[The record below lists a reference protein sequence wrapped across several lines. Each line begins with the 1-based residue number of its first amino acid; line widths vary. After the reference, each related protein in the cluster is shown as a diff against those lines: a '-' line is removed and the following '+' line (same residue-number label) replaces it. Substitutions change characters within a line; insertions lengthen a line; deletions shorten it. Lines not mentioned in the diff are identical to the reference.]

1 MHIKLKI
8 DILNFRSNDRIYLT
22 LIAILIGILTGF
34 GAVGVHHLIDFFS
47 GLFYGEGGLVIL
59 LQHTPKWKIILYP
72 AGAGLIVGPMIYFLA
87 REAKGHGVPEIM
99 GAILLRGGKIK
110 PMVAVVKAFA
120 SSLSIGAGGSVGSE
134 GPQAQIGATL
144 SSVLGQLFFKKEE
157 YVKVL
162 VAAGAGAGVAAAFN
176 TPMAGALFASEVIL
190 GSFSVASFAPIIMAS
205 VSATLV
211 SEHYLGDKVFFNIP
225 AYTIGSP
232 YEFLFYI
239 ILGVLAGFVALM
251 FIWTLYFSE
260 DLFDEKM
267 KKIPEY
273 LRPVLGGL
281 ILGTIGIYVPYIM
294 GTGFDTMAIMMSGKL
309 SIGFV
314 LLLLFLKLIAT
325 DITLGSGHS
334 GGVFAPSLFMG
345 AALGVFFGT
354 IVNTYTSIDVP
365 IEVWGLLSMS
375 AVVSGATQAPITAM
389 MIIFEMSKNYSLMLP
404 LMTVAM
410 ISSLITMIIKRESI
424 YTQKL
429 MLRGILL
436 RSKDDNDQVKTRTI
450 NEYIK
455 KNIKYFSQSEKI
467 NRILV
472 ELLKQDQHFFPI
484 VNNDEEK
491 KLVGVITIDNL
502 KFVFEEKLSPMTK
515 ELMVAKDLMTPVE
528 SINLGSNIITA
539 LEIFAKSD
547 YSVLPV
553 VDEDNVIMGLL
564 SEHRILRI
572 YNNEYRKNEIARVI
586 FKKQDLKHAVNGIY
600 IGNSMYIAEITP
612 PKHTINKS
620 LKEIQ
625 FRNKYGLEIVLIKK
639 GENKKIFPTANY
651 ILEDNDQLM
660 VLGAAENIRSYK
672 TENELSPNS

>member
-1 MHIKLKI
+1 VHIKLKV

-22 LIAILIGILTGF
+22 LIAIVIGILTGF

-47 GLFYGEGGLVIL
+47 KLFYGEGSLVVL
-59 LQHTPKWKIILYP
+59 LQETPKWKIILYP
-72 AGAGLIVGPMIYFLA
+72 AGAGLIVGPMIYFFA

-99 GAILLRGGKIK
+99 AAILLKGGKIK
-110 PMVAVVKAFA
+110 PSVAVVKALA
-120 SSLSIGAGGSVGSE
+120 SSLSIGAGGSIGSE

-144 SSVLGQLFFKKEE
+144 SSVLGRFFFKKEE
-157 YVKVL
+157 YIKVL
-162 VAAGAGAGVAAAFN
+162 VAAGAGAGIAAAFN

-190 GSFSVASFAPIIMAS
+190 GSFSVTSFSPIIMAS

-211 SEHYLGDKVFFNIP
+211 SEHFLGDKVFFSIP
-225 AYTIGSP
+225 NYTVGSP
-232 YEFLFYI
+232 YEFFFYI

-260 DLFDEKM
+260 DLFDKKM
-267 KKIPEY
+267 KVIPEY

-281 ILGTIGIYVPYIM
+281 MLGLIGIYVPYIM
-294 GTGFDTMAIMMSGKL
+294 GTGFDTMNLMMTGKL

-314 LLLLFLKLIAT
+314 LLLLFLKLLAT
-325 DITLGSGHS
+325 NITLGSGHS

-354 IVNTYTSIDVP
+354 LVNSYTSINIP
-365 IEVWGLLSMS
+365 IEVWAVLSMS

-404 LMTVAM
+404 LMTVAI

-436 RSKDDNDQVKTRTI
+436 RSREDNDQVKTRTI
-450 NEYIK
+450 DEYIK
-455 KNIKYFSQSEKI
+455 KETKYFVEADKI

-472 ELLKQDQHFFPI
+472 ELLHQEQHLFPI
-484 VNNDEEK
+484 VNNENEK
-491 KLVGVITIDNL
+491 KLVGVLTMDNL
-502 KFVFEEKLSPMTK
+502 KFIFEEAILPMTQ
-515 ELMVAKDLMTPVE
+515 ELMVAKDLMSPVS
-528 SINLGSNIITA
+528 SIAVGTNIITA

-553 VDEDNVIMGLL
+553 INNEKKLLGLL

-586 FKKQDLKHAVNGIY
+586 LKKQGLKQGVEGIS
-600 IGNSMYIAEITP
+600 IGSSMYITEVEL
-612 PKHTINKS
+612 PKDAVSKT
-620 LKEIQ
+620 LKDIQ
-625 FRNKYGLEIVLIKK
+625 FRNRYNLEIVLIKK
-639 GENKKIFPTANY
+639 NDNKKIFPKGDY
-651 ILEDNDQLM
+651 ILKKEDKLM
-660 VLGAAENIRSYK
+660 VLGTAEDIRTYK
-672 TENELSPNS
+672 LSN

>member
-1 MHIKLKI
+1 MHIKLKV

-22 LIAILIGILTGF
+22 LIAIVIGILTGF

-47 GLFYGEGGLVIL
+47 KLFYGEGSLVVL
-59 LQHTPKWKIILYP
+59 LQETPKWKIILYP
-72 AGAGLIVGPMIYFLA
+72 AGAGLIVGPMIYFFA

-99 GAILLRGGKIK
+99 AAILLKGGKIK
-110 PMVAVVKAFA
+110 PSVAVVKALA
-120 SSLSIGAGGSVGSE
+120 SSLSIGAGGSIGSE

-144 SSVLGQLFFKKEE
+144 SSVLGRFFFKKEE
-157 YVKVL
+157 YIKVL
-162 VAAGAGAGVAAAFN
+162 VAAGAGAGIAAAFN

-190 GSFSVASFAPIIMAS
+190 GSFSVTSFSPIIMAS

-211 SEHYLGDKVFFNIP
+211 SEHFLGDKVFFSIP
-225 AYTIGSP
+225 NYTVGSP
-232 YEFLFYI
+232 YEFFFYI

-260 DLFDEKM
+260 DLFDKKM
-267 KKIPEY
+267 KVIPEY

-281 ILGTIGIYVPYIM
+281 MLGLIGIYVPYIM
-294 GTGFDTMAIMMSGKL
+294 GTGFDTMNLMMTGKL

-314 LLLLFLKLIAT
+314 LLLLFLKLLAT
-325 DITLGSGHS
+325 NITLGSGHS

-354 IVNTYTSIDVP
+354 LVNSYTSINIP
-365 IEVWGLLSMS
+365 IEVWAVLSMS

-404 LMTVAM
+404 LMTVAI

-436 RSKDDNDQVKTRTI
+436 RSREDNDQVKTRTI
-450 NEYIK
+450 DEYIK
-455 KNIKYFSQSEKI
+455 KETKYFVEADKI

-472 ELLKQDQHFFPI
+472 ELLHQEQHLFPI
-484 VNNDEEK
+484 VNNENEK
-491 KLVGVITIDNL
+491 KLVGVLTMDNL
-502 KFVFEEKLSPMTK
+502 KFIFEEAILPMTQ
-515 ELMVAKDLMTPVE
+515 ELMVAKDLMSPVS
-528 SINLGSNIITA
+528 SIAVGTNIITA

-553 VDEDNVIMGLL
+553 INNEKKLLGLL

-586 FKKQDLKHAVNGIY
+586 LKKQGLKQGVEGIS
-600 IGNSMYIAEITP
+600 IGSSMYITEVEL
-612 PKHTINKS
+612 PKDAVSKT
-620 LKEIQ
+620 LKDIQ
-625 FRNKYGLEIVLIKK
+625 FRNRYNLEIVLIKK
-639 GENKKIFPTANY
+639 NDNKKIFPKGDY
-651 ILEDNDQLM
+651 ILKKEDKLM
-660 VLGAAENIRSYK
+660 VLGTAEDIRTYK
-672 TENELSPNS
+672 LSN

>member
-1 MHIKLKI
+1 MHIKLKV

-22 LIAILIGILTGF
+22 IIAIFIGVLTGF

-47 GLFYGEGGLVIL
+47 ELFYGEGSLVKL
-59 LQHTPKWKIILYP
+59 LQETPKWKIILYP
-72 AGAGLIVGPMIYFLA
+72 SGAGLLVGPMIYFFA

-99 GAILLRGGKIK
+99 AAILLKGGKIK
-110 PMVAVVKAFA
+110 PVVAIVKAFA

-144 SSVLGQLFFKKEE
+144 SSVLGRFFFKKEE
-157 YVKVL
+157 YIKIL
-162 VAAGAGAGVAAAFN
+162 VAAGAGAGIAAAFN

-190 GSFSVASFAPIIMAS
+190 GSFSVMSFSPIIMAS

-211 SEHYLGDKVFFNIP
+211 SEHFLGDKVFFHIP
-225 AYTIGSP
+225 AYTIGSV

-239 ILGVLAGFVALM
+239 ILGVLAGLVALM

-281 ILGTIGIYVPYIM
+281 ILGLIGIYVPYIM

-309 SIGFV
+309 SLGFV

-345 AALGVFFGT
+345 AALGVFFGGL
-354 IVNTYTSIDVP
+354 VNTYTSINVP
-365 IEVWGLLSMS
+365 LEVWAVLSMS

-436 RSKDDNDQVKTRTI
+436 RSKDDNDQVKTRTVD
-450 NEYIK
+450 EYVK
-455 KNIKYFSQSEKI
+455 KNIKYFTQSEKI

-472 ELLKQDQHFFPI
+472 ELLHQEQHLFPI
-484 VNNDEEK
+484 VNNEEEK
-491 KLVGVITIDNL
+491 KLIGVVTIDNL
-502 KFVFEEKLSPMTK
+502 KFIFEEELSPMTQ
-515 ELMVAKDLMTPVE
+515 ELMVAKDLMTPIE
-528 SINLGSNIITA
+528 SIVIGSNIITA

-553 VDEDNVIMGLL
+553 VDDDKKLLGLL

-572 YNNEYRKNEIARVI
+572 YNNEYRKNEIAKVI
-586 FKKQDLKHAVNGIY
+586 LKNQGLKQGVDGIH
-600 IGNSMYIAEITP
+600 IGNSMYITEITP
-612 PKHTINKS
+612 PKHTINRS

-625 FRNKYGLEIVLIKK
+625 FRNKYNLEIVLIKQN
-639 GENKKIFPTANY
+639 ENKKIFPTGNY
-651 ILEDNDQLM
+651 ILQPNDQLM
-660 VLGAAENIRSYK
+660 VLGSAENIRNYK
-672 TENELSPNS
+672 IQNAVSANS